1 MSQFYRICSCSV
13 AAIYRGGR
21 WTFTHKK
28 GICGVRVTSIPNGR
42 RARAE
47 NICVSVGD
55 RLLSHHSAAQAA
67 RLFMPS
73 NIYVLRLCLSKEN
86 KKKCL
91 CARAVP
97 RPPSRYL
104 ALPSQEMSLWN
115 FQGERETF
123 EILRATEI
131 WFRLHV
137 WRRRARVRQGSEKGD
152 AIYYVRRPLE
162 RTPTLTKASFNI

>member
-1 MSQFYRICSCSV
+1 M
-13 AAIYRGGR
+13 GEG
-21 WTFTHKK
+21 
-28 GICGVRVTSIPNGR
+28 
-42 RARAE
+42 RAE
-47 NICVSVGD
+47 NICASVGD

-86 KKKCL
+86 KKKSACVCERSL
-91 CARAVP
+91 ARP
-97 RPPSRYL
+97 L
-104 ALPSQEMSLWN
+104 AILGTAITRNELVK

-137 WRRRARVRQGSEKGD
+137 WRRRARVRQGLEKGD
-152 AIYYVRRPLE
+152 AIFYVWRPLE